1 MRKLVAVVVG
11 VFVAAVA
18 VVVVVGMIQGAD
30 PNFSKGRSSTESV
43 VTQEVVGALAL
54 VALASAI
61 VGCISVA
68 RGKRVGRLL
77 IPLLTG
83 VVLVAGWWFAY
94 AVERAS

>member
-18 VVVVVGMIQGAD
+18 VVVVVGMIQGAE
-30 PNFSKGRSSTESV
+30 PNFSKSRSSTESV

-61 VGCISVA
+61 VGYISVA